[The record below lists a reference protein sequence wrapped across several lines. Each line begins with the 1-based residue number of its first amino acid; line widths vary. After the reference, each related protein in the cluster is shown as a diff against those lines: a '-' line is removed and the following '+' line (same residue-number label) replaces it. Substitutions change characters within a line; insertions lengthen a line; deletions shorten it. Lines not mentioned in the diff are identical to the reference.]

1 MLYAIYVWQSQ
12 SVLKEM
18 LNYWMDLW
26 LTNRCYEANIYF
38 QNCFLFPSQFGEL
51 RFQHQKVA
59 TDEVYDT
66 FVPLMTG
73 LSEKPFLVMFIKDC

>member
-18 LNYWMDLW
+18 LNYWMDLQ
-26 LTNRCYEANIYF
+26 LTNRFNEADIYF
-38 QNCFLFPSQFGEL
+38 QNCFLSQFGEL
-51 RFQHQKVA
+51 RFQHEKVA